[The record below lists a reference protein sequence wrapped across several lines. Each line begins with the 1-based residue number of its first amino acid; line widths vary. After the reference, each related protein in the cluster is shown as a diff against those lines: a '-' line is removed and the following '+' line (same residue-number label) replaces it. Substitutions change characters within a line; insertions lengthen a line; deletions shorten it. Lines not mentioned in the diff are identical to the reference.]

1 MSGTNPST
9 FTIADA
15 VTGAP
20 IDGTTVGTIAGDVS
34 VARIADI
41 VTPYTSGSWENNRL
55 VSLGEKT
62 AETFYQI
69 ATSEAIILNG
79 AVQPQT
85 VTATM
90 FNASGGDRPVLT
102 LAPAAFSDGPYLDV
116 INGAELQST
125 VSGNAGV
132 LAQFPGW
139 NGGAGGTAV
148 AKGQLVSTTN
158 SVNTQFYN
166 WVCIQ
171 NQPDSEAAFSYWGA
185 AYYTQVTATAP
196 FPTYNAGTAY
206 SVAQVVTYNNLFYVC
221 IQAGTGQQPDTS
233 TTYWTV
239 VTLQTQA
246 SLTGSIT
253 LDMTLAPWSSTQ
265 TYDAGDVVSYSGT
278 NYQSLQSNSINQEP
292 DTSPLFWVSGIS
304 AGIAFSSAG
313 ATSADVGRAVRLF
326 YQPPAWSPSITY
338 ASSDVSGA
346 TPNVVTY
353 QGAYYQAVFTNT
365 SQAANL
371 NQNPASQVNY
381 WLPVTG
387 VTIAGWTW
395 GIITAVNSA
404 TEIVVNVV
412 GDPLLYP
419 SNVVSVYQVGAFS
432 GTTGWPT
439 CGIFYQGRL
448 WLAGALPN
456 RVDASMSG
464 QPFVF
469 SPTLPDG
476 TVADNNAITIEFN
489 SDENELVQWLKGVQ
503 QGVLCGTLTHERLIN
518 ASTQADIITPATAQE
533 NPVTRYGGAFIQPIE
548 AGSGHGVCAA
558 VPAADHG
565 NGRQR
570 LQRQIQRA
578 KSCPAGEAPDQQ
590 GSARVGLPGR
600 AHSGALVAAGR
611 WFLDRLHLSARNSL
625 LDGQSFAHE

>member
-1 MSGTNPST
+1 M
-9 FTIADA
+9 
-15 VTGAP
+15 
-20 IDGTTVGTIAGDVS
+20 
-34 VARIADI
+34 
-41 VTPYTSGSWENNRL
+41 SGSWINNRL

-62 AETFYQI
+62 TATAYQV

-79 AVQPQT
+79 AVQPQM

-90 FNASGGDRPVLT
+90 FSATGGYVPVLAM
-102 LAPAAFSDGPYLDV
+102 APAAFSDGPYLDV

-246 SLTGSIT
+246 SLTGSLT

-448 WLAGALPN
+448 WIAGALPN

-476 TVADNNAITIEFN
+476 TVADNNAIAIEFN

-548 AGSGHGVCAA
+548 AGLATVF
-558 VPAADHG
+558 V
-565 NGRQR
+565 QR
-570 LQRQIQRA
+570 FQRQIMEMVANVFSGKYNAPNLALPA
-578 KSCPAGEAPDQQ
+578 KHLTSKVVQELAYQEEPTPVIWSRQADGTLIGCTYRRVTAFSTDNPSLTNEPSTFAAWHRHILGTAREVVSITSTHTP
-590 GSARVGLPGR
+590 GSAL
-600 AHSGALVAAGR
+600 AYSR
-611 WFLDRLHLSARNSL
+611 W
-625 LDGQSFAHE
+625 